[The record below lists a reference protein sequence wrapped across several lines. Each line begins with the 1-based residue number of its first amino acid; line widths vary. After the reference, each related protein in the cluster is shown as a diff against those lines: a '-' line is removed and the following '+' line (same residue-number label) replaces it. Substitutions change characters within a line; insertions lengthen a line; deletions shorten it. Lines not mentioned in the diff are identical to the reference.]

1 MAVMPVTKRD
11 FVPLEPFVHQVGG
24 HSSMMKFDAVSV
36 CKPLNQREHRFY
48 EELPSE
54 MHPFTP
60 EYRGKTEN
68 LLFYFSHFQPRSLY
82 ISLSLSLLC
91 SFKCNVCNFI
101 LPFVSQFSFRKDV
114 VCAFIALLVWLKSGT
129 LIVHKIHSSLHD
141 SFAKTLQSRRIY

>member
-24 HSSMMKFDAVSV
+24 HSSMMKFDDVSV

-60 EYRGKTEN
+60 EYRGKIDY
-68 LLFYFSHFQPRSLY
+68 LFLYFLARSLY
-82 ISLSLSLLC
+82 VVGFNRPTYAITSYIFFTHC
-91 SFKCNVCNFI
+91 SFLKNFAI
-101 LPFVSQFSFRKDV
+101 LCIFCK
-114 VCAFIALLVWLKSGT
+114 ITLVEIG
-129 LIVHKIHSSLHD
+129 
-141 SFAKTLQSRRIY
+141 

>member
-24 HSSMMKFDAVSV
+24 HSSMMKFDDVSV

-60 EYRGKTEN
+60 EYRGKIDN
-68 LLFYFSHFQPRSLY
+68 LLFYFSHFLVAIVVVLKMS
-82 ISLSLSLLC
+82 
-91 SFKCNVCNFI
+91 NVRNFI
-101 LPFVSQFSFRKDV
+101 IPFVSHSSFSQAFCV
-114 VCAFIALLVWLKSGT
+114 VCAFIVMLVRLKSVK
-129 LIVHKIHSSLHD
+129 LIVQKIYSSLYD
-141 SFAKTLQSRRIY
+141 SFAKTLQSRRMY

>member
-24 HSSMMKFDAVSV
+24 HSSMMKFDDVSV

-60 EYRGKTEN
+60 EFRGESEN
-68 LLFYFSHFQPRSLY
+68 LLFYFSHFLAAIVVYKLKQLTYVVTMFAISSYLLSVIVLFLRIFCCLCFYCYVSPVEIGYAYRS
-82 ISLSLSLLC
+82 
-91 SFKCNVCNFI
+91 
-101 LPFVSQFSFRKDV
+101 
-114 VCAFIALLVWLKSGT
+114 
-129 LIVHKIHSSLHD
+129 
-141 SFAKTLQSRRIY
+141 